1 MEKEKKKMSD
11 NDKAKLIYTIELSVF
26 AVAFIVLGILFLV
39 DVIPLTERRE
49 TVFLYLTL
57 VGGGLLLADFC
68 WAAFS
73 KKHRKKISLFDKTLI
88 LPVSLFLICFDIYA
102 LCSQLIENGGGAIFK
117 YVIGIDF
124 LYLALVYIAEA
135 IYHYFYPVP
144 GLLEDEKKEN
154 KDDDDEIKSNDSSSP
169 KE

>member
-1 MEKEKKKMSD
+1 MEKEKKKLSD
-11 NDKAKLIYTIELSVF
+11 NEKAKLIYTIELAFF

-49 TVFLYLTL
+49 TIFLYLTL
-57 VGGGLLLADFC
+57 VGGCLLLADFC

-73 KKHRKKISLFDKTLI
+73 SKHRKKVSLFDKTLI

-102 LCSQLIENGGGAIFK
+102 LATQLIANGGASIFK

-124 LYLALVYIAEA
+124 LYLALSYVAEA

-144 GLLEDEKKEN
+144 GLLEEEKKEEKKPIN
-154 KDDDDEIKSNDSSSP
+154 SGNDDSSP

>member
-1 MEKEKKKMSD
+1 MEKEKKKLSE
-11 NDKAKLIYTIELSVF
+11 NAKAVLIYTIELSVF

-39 DVIPLTERRE
+39 GVISLTEKRQWI
-49 TVFLYLTL
+49 FLYLTL

-73 KKHRKKISLFDKTLI
+73 PKHRKKISLFDKTLI

-102 LCSQLIENGGGAIFK
+102 LCSKLVTTGDGTIFK

-124 LYLALVYIAEA
+124 LYLALVYVAEA

-144 GLLEDEKKEN
+144 GLLEDEKKEEKVGVET
-154 KDDDDEIKSNDSSSP
+154 KDDSSAP